1 VIAPTTTPAT
11 PADRTA
17 ARRFELHEFLSTM
30 VLSLATVLTTWAAYQ
45 STVWSDAESKYAER
59 SADALIESTRASTH
73 ASAFELVDLTL
84 WNQWVNDIE
93 DESDADPLLPLPGPR
108 YVPVPGSR
116 SADTLARFRDAFR
129 PAFDAW
135 LATDPFVD
143 PNAPAVPFSLPEYN
157 ENKER
162 HAHRLAVRAKE
173 LEGLADDAADT
184 TTSYVGLTVVFAS
197 VLAFSAIALK
207 LKTIRAREFTL
218 GVAVVLMIGASI
230 ALASL
235 PIDL

>member
-1 VIAPTTTPAT
+1 MTAPAT
-11 PADRTA
+11 AGADRKP
-17 ARRFELHEFLSTM
+17 ARRFELHEFVSTI
-30 VLSLATVLTTWAAYQ
+30 VLSLATVLTAWAAYQ
-45 STVWSDAESKYAER
+45 STVWSDTDSKYAES

-84 WNQWVNDIE
+84 WNQWVNDIY
-93 DESDADPLLPLPGPR
+93 DEADADPALPLPGPR

-116 SADTLARFRDAFR
+116 SADTLARFRDEFR

-143 PNAPAVPFSLPEYN
+143 PNAPAVPFGLPEYN
-157 ENKER
+157 QKKEQ
-162 HAHRLAVRAKE
+162 HAHSLAVRAKE

-218 GVAVVLMIGASI
+218 GVAVVLMIGAAI